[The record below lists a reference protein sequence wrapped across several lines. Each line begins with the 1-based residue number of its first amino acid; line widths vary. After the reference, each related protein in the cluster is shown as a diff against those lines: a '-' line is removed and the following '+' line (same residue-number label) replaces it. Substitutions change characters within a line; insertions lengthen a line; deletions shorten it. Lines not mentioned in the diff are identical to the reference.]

1 MIEYKGYF
9 IMGTALMIHPNSPD
23 RRALGTV
30 FVKTPQGAI
39 VEVDRIG
46 GPVFMT
52 KEAAEKHGLV
62 LCRTL
67 IDEKTGEG
75 VLHAK
80 VAIDT
85 AM

>member
-1 MIEYKGYF
+1 MHPRLVSADRDKFAMIEYKGYF

-52 KEAAEKHGLV
+52 KEAA
-62 LCRTL
+62 
-67 IDEKTGEG
+67 
-75 VLHAK
+75 
-80 VAIDT
+80 
-85 AM
+85 